1 MDGKKISLY
10 KFTHMPLLKNN
21 VQLKQKIGKKERGN
35 YPNLFKKEKSSPQK
49 KVKKKERKQK
59 KILSCIRMKKKKKKE

>member
-21 VQLKQKIGKKERGN
+21 VQLKQKIGKKERDN

-49 KVKKKERKQK
+49 KFKRKKENKR
-59 KILSCIRMKKKKKKE
+59 RHYHA